1 MYADHATSKGWWHTF
16 EMDHLLSNSL
26 LPNCSEQGD
35 FTTDLENFESYRRPT
50 VHTARRF
57 RRTLEGM
64 RSFISGK
71 DTDQLRFSAFSN
83 YGFSDHESLAYRRT
97 SLI

>member
-35 FTTDLENFESYRRPT
+35 FTTDLENFESYRHT
-50 VHTARRF
+50 VRRF

-64 RSFISGK
+64 RSFVSGK
-71 DTDQLRFSAFSN
+71 DTDQLRFGASSN
-83 YGFSDHESLAYRRT
+83 YGFSDHESLTNRRT
-97 SLI
+97 SL